1 MKQQPLDP
9 VAGLPEAVQQV
20 IEAARSADSD
30 PLGSY
35 TGVLPESPWEVPIQD
50 ADDL

>member
-1 MKQQPLDP
+1 MIGPKRKPLP
-9 VAGLPEAVQQV
+9 AAVQQV
-20 IEAARSADSD
+20 IDALHSPDAD

-35 TGVLPESPWEVPIQD
+35 TGVGENPAEAPVQD